1 MYDETVVFK
10 KYHRV
15 SRWLEV
21 SFQPIAWI
29 EIQAHLVI
37 YCSQA
42 EDRYAQPVAGQGPV
56 KMAKEEMFD
65 LAGVGLDDALEFFLL
80 GERYSIQCWNA
91 DVERGVVHKE
101 VDSPIIGQGELLVQP
116 GEPSFAIPA
125 VMVAGF
131 MGIEKEEASGL
142 NILPRTNKNRFHQDH
157 VPETSETF
165 HSGHCG
171 CL

>member
-15 SRWLEV
+15 SRLLEV

-80 GERYSIQCWNA
+80 GERYSIQCRNA
-91 DVERGVVHKE
+91 NLERRVVHKE

-131 MGIEKEEASGL
+131 MGIEKQKTARRIINRRLNEAVFVESL
-142 NILPRTNKNRFHQDH
+142 IRKIPDELIA
-157 VPETSETF
+157 
-165 HSGHCG
+165 
-171 CL
+171 

>member
-101 VDSPIIGQGELLVQP
+101 VDIAVISQRQLLLQP
-116 GEPSFAIPA
+116 GKSSFTIPA
-125 VMVAGF
+125 VMVAGL
-131 MGIEKEEASGL
+131 MSVQEQKSPRRVINRRLNEAVVVDGLVWKPPDELIAGIVIAE
-142 NILPRTNKNRFHQDH
+142 
-157 VPETSETF
+157 
-165 HSGHCG
+165 
-171 CL
+171 